1 MMKRTDSRSRLNKTI
16 CLKDEMESFM
26 KHIGLDEKLQDLK
39 ILDAWKESVGSVLAG
54 YSAPVHL
61 NKDKL
66 LVSVENAVWR
76 SELSARRA
84 EIIKKLNDVLV
95 KSNKKKLIK
104 DIVFI

>member
-1 MMKRTDSRSRLNKTI
+1 MKRVDSRSRLNKTI

-39 ILDAWKESVGSVLAG
+39 ILDAWKESVGTVIAG

-61 NKDKL
+61 KKSNL
-66 LVSVENAVWR
+66 FVRVENAVWR
-76 SELSARRA
+76 FELAARKE
-84 EIIKKLNDVLV
+84 EIIAKLNKVLD
-95 KSNKKKLIK
+95 KTKKKKLIK